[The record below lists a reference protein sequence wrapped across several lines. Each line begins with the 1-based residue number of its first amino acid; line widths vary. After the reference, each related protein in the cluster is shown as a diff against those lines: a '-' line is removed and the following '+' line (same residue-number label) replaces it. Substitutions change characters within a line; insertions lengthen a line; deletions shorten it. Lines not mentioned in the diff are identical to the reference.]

1 MRKLLLTVS
10 AVLLGLASGGVRP
23 PLAGAAAEP
32 KLTRY
37 SYTEGY
43 MGTTFKIILYAPDEA
58 TADKASKAAFARVAE
73 LDGIMS
79 DYKPASE
86 LMRLCAKAA
95 GDPVKVSDDLWTV
108 LERAQEVAKRSDGA
122 FDVTVGP
129 MVRLWRRARRT
140 KELPDADDIAK
151 AKALVGYD
159 KMKLDPKARTVQL
172 TKKGMQLDL
181 GGIAK
186 GYAADQVLVTLKKLG
201 VTRALVAAG
210 GDIAVGDPPADAD
223 TWVVGVSPVE
233 DPESK
238 PKKYLLLKNAAVST
252 SGDAEQFVEIGGKR
266 YSHIVDP
273 RTGVGLVGRMTA
285 TVVAPNGLWSDPLTK
300 VVAVLGPEKGFPIIE
315 ETPGVSGYFVRK
327 TDKGEEAVASKRFPE
342 VKQRGDK

>member
-1 MRKLLLTVS
+1 MLLS
-10 AVLLGLASGGVRP
+10 LLAATAL
-23 PLAGAAAEP
+23 AAEP

-37 SYTEGY
+37 SFTEPH
-43 MGTTFKIILYAPDEA
+43 MGTTFKIIVYAPDEA
-58 TADKASKAAFARVAE
+58 AADKASKAAFARVAE

-86 LMRLCAKAA
+86 LMQLCGKAG

-129 MVRLWRRARRT
+129 IVRLWRRARGTRQ
-140 KELPDADDIAK
+140 LPDADDLAK
-151 AKALVGYD
+151 AKALVGHD
-159 KMKLDPKARTVQL
+159 KVKLDPKAHTVQL
-172 TKKGMQLDL
+172 TKEGMRLDL

-186 GYAADQVLVTLKKLG
+186 GYAADQALLVLKKHGLAW
-201 VTRALVAAG
+201 ALVAAG
-210 GDIAVGDPPADAD
+210 GDIAVGDAPADAD
-223 TWVVGVSPVE
+223 AWTVGIAPVE
-233 DPESK
+233 DPLSK
-238 PKKYLLLKNAAVST
+238 PKKYLLLTNAAVST
-252 SGDAEQFVEIGGKR
+252 SGDAERYVEIDGKR

-273 RTGVGLVGRMTA
+273 KTGLGLVGRMTV

-315 ETPGVSGYFVRK
+315 QTRGVSGYVVRK
-327 TDKGEEAVASKRFPE
+327 TDKGEETSASKHFPE
-342 VKQRGDK
+342 VRQRDEK

>member
-1 MRKLLLTVS
+1 MSKSLL
-10 AVLLGLASGGVRP
+10 AVPLLVPLLAVCS
-23 PLAGAAAEP
+23 AAAAP

-37 SYTEGY
+37 SFTEPH
-43 MGTTFKIILYAPDEA
+43 MGTTFKILVYAPNEDAAE
-58 TADKASKAAFARVAE
+58 KAAKEAFARVAE

-86 LMRLCAKAA
+86 LMRLCAKAG

-129 MVRLWRRARRT
+129 IVRLWRRARRT
-140 KELPDADDIAK
+140 HQLPDADELAK

-159 KMKLDPKARTVQL
+159 KVTLDPKGHTVRL
-172 TKKGMQLDL
+172 AKKEMRLDL

-186 GYAADQVLVTLKKLG
+186 GYAADQALVVLKKHGLP
-201 VTRALVAAG
+201 RALVAAG
-210 GDIAVGDPPADAD
+210 GDIAVGDAPADAAAW
-223 TWVVGVSPVE
+223 TIGISPVE

-238 PKKYLLLKNAAVST
+238 PKKYLLLTHAAVST
-252 SGDAEQFVEIGGKR
+252 SGDAEQYVEIGGKR

-273 RTGVGLVGRMTA
+273 KTGIGLVGRMTA

-315 ETPGVSGYFVRK
+315 ETKGVAGYFVRK
-327 TDKGEEAVASKRFPE
+327 TDKGEEAFASKHFPE
-342 VKQRGDK
+342 VRQRDK